1 MTNSQFDHQAIRSQ
15 FPILDQQLGEHPL
28 CYLDTAATSQK
39 PQCVLDAMN
48 DYYVQYN
55 ANVHRAAH
63 QLAARATQQYE
74 NVRMQVQHFI
84 HAATSQQII
93 FTHGTTESI
102 NMVAHGLTEQFKAG
116 DVILIDGAAHHAN
129 IVPWQALAQRTGAKV
144 IAIPL
149 DKNSQIDLTA
159 YNNLLTQQPKLV
171 ALSHVT
177 NALGIQNPVNEM
189 VASASKV
196 GAMTLIDGAQA
207 VAHLEV
213 DVESIGCDY
222 YVFSGHKMYGPTG
235 VGILYGKL
243 NALEMLTPMLTGG
256 EMIKTVSFAGTSYG
270 ELPNRLEAGTPA
282 IAEVIGLG
290 AAIGFLSHLPKMQIR
305 QHELQ
310 LIQYLQQ
317 QLSQLGDINVYGV
330 TTDTSNIGAV
340 GFNLANE
347 HHQDV
352 GILLDQ
358 QGVAIR
364 GGHHCAMPLMQSL
377 QIKGCCR
384 ASIGVYSNQQD
395 IDRLINALTEVKS
408 ILL

>member
-1 MTNSQFDHQAIRSQ
+1 MTESQFDHQAIRSQ
-15 FPILDQQLGEHPL
+15 FPALQQQLGDNPL

-39 PQCVLDAMN
+39 PQSVIDAMN
-48 DYYVQYN
+48 HYYQLDN

-63 QLAARATQQYE
+63 QLAAKATLQYEQVRVQVQGFINAATTQQI
-74 NVRMQVQHFI
+74 V
-84 HAATSQQII
+84 

-102 NMVAHGLTEQFKAG
+102 NMVAHGLTDLFKTG
-116 DVILIDGAAHHAN
+116 DVILVDGAAHHAN
-129 IVPWQALAQRTGAKV
+129 IVPWQALAKRTGAKV
-144 IAIPL
+144 IPIPL
-149 DKNSQIDLTA
+149 DSTGCIDLSA
-159 YNNLLTQQPKLV
+159 YDALLTQAPKLV

-177 NALGIQNPVNEM
+177 NAMGTINPVKAM
-189 VASASKV
+189 VAKANNV

-207 VAHLEV
+207 VAHLGI
-213 DVESIGCDY
+213 DVQAIDCDY

-243 NALEMLTPMLTGG
+243 DALEKLTPMLTGG
-256 EMIKTVSFAGTSYG
+256 EMIKTVSFNGTSYG

-282 IAEVIGLG
+282 IAADIGLG
-290 AAIGFLSHLPKMQIR
+290 ADLTFLAELPQTLIH
-305 QHELQ
+305 QHEQQ
-310 LIQYLQQ
+310 LIHYLQQ
-317 QLSQLGDINVYGV
+317 QLSQLGDISVYGV
-330 TTDTSNIGAV
+330 RPYNDNIGAV
-340 GFNLANE
+340 AFNLADE

-395 IDRLINALTEVKS
+395 VDRFINALAEVKS